1 MRHQKKKNSLGLKTA
16 PRKALL
22 INLAES
28 LVLHEKI
35 KTTGAKARVLRSFVE
50 KLVTKS
56 KKSDL
61 ATRRRLLSTVR
72 SENVVKKL
80 LEVIGPRYKTR
91 AGGYTRITKLDSR
104 RVGDNVEEVIIEF
117 V

>member
-1 MRHQKKKNSLGLKTA
+1 MRHQKKKNTLDRSRA

-22 INLAES
+22 TNLAES

-35 KTTGAKARVLRSFVE
+35 KTTTTKARVLRPFVE
-50 KLVTKS
+50 KLVTRA

-61 ATRRRLLSTVR
+61 ATRRLLLKQLF
-72 SENVVKKL
+72 SENIVKKL
-80 LEVIGPRYKTR
+80 LEVLGPRYKNR
-91 AGGYTRITKLDSR
+91 AGGYTRIIKLDKRS
-104 RVGDNVEEVIIEF
+104 GDAAEEAIIEF